1 MLNLSRDIRS
11 LSEFKRN
18 TPDFMKQLRTTG
30 QPVVLTINGKAELV
44 IQTAEGY
51 QDLLEN
57 LSLEQNQQF
66 LQASRAQVDTGEHLP
81 MKEFVTHLDKKK
93 KKRS

>member
-18 TPDFMKQLRTTG
+18 TPEFMKQLRSTG

-44 IQTAEGY
+44 VQAAEGY
-51 QDLLEN
+51 QELLEN
-57 LSLEQNQQF
+57 INHEENVAF
-66 LQASRAQVDTGEHLP
+66 IKAGHVQVKAGKVMP
-81 MKEFVTHLDKKK
+81 MRQMVENLGNKK
-93 KKRS
+93 KKRG

>member
-18 TPDFMKQLRTTG
+18 TPEFMKQLRSTG

-44 IQTAEGY
+44 VQAAEGY
-51 QDLLEN
+51 QELLEN
-57 LSLEQNQQF
+57 ISHEENVQF
-66 LQASRAQVDTGEHLP
+66 IKGSHDQVKAGKVVP
-81 MKEFVTHLDKKK
+81 MRQFVENLGNKK
-93 KKRS
+93 KKRG

>member
-18 TPDFMKQLRTTG
+18 TPEFMKQLRSTG

-44 IQTAEGY
+44 VQTAEGY
-51 QDLLEN
+51 QELLEN
-57 LSLEQNQQF
+57 LRHEENVQF
-66 LQASRAQVDTGEHLP
+66 MITEPSAGHWGKIMP
-81 MKEFVTHLDKKK
+81 MRQFVENLGNKK
-93 KKRS
+93 KKRG